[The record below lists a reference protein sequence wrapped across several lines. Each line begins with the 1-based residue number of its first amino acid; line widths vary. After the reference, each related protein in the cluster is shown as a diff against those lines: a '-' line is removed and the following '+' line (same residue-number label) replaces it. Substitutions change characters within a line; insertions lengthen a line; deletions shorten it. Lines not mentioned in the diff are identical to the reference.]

1 MSLRTRFM
9 IYVTLLLSSLV
20 VMVLFVIQK
29 REVRMIFEEEKKKGV
44 LIAENII
51 QENLEPFLFW
61 DMEGVKTNIENRIDR
76 KLVFVVF
83 FDRNNH
89 PFVATSS
96 VDKKSQIF
104 QKSNL
109 EDNIQREE
117 YYFSRKPFRLQPL
130 DNPLKI
136 LEIETPVFVE
146 GSTRKWGSVKIGLSL
161 EDMEAEIQKTRLV
174 LLAIGSAGLFA
185 GMLGSL
191 LLTRRIIFPLKRLA
205 DGTIQISKG
214 DFTQKIDISSQ
225 DEIGEL
231 ARSFNRMS
239 EELLKARES
248 MESAHKKLLHAE
260 KLASIGRLSASIAHE
275 IRNPL
280 TSVKLNIQ
288 RIADSEYLEELEQE
302 HLEICQE
309 GIRQIEKFI
318 KELLSFTRLSE
329 INVDTFS
336 LEQIIDESLKVLS
349 DAIDKKKINLKKEIQ
364 NNLPRVKVD
373 GDRMRQVFL
382 NLIQNAIE
390 AVEEGGEIKI
400 SLDLAKWD
408 DRSGLKV
415 EVYDDGCG
423 IMEKDRENI
432 FEPFYTTKSS
442 GFGLGLANARKIV
455 EQHNGLIRVKER
467 QQKGACFEVLLPY
480 GGEK

>member
-1 MSLRTRFM
+1 
-9 IYVTLLLSSLV
+9 
-20 VMVLFVIQK
+20 
-29 REVRMIFEEEKKKGV
+29 
-44 LIAENII
+44 
-51 QENLEPFLFW
+51 
-61 DMEGVKTNIENRIDR
+61 
-76 KLVFVVF
+76 
-83 FDRNNH
+83 
-89 PFVATSS
+89 
-96 VDKKSQIF
+96 
-104 QKSNL
+104 
-109 EDNIQREE
+109 
-117 YYFSRKPFRLQPL
+117 
-130 DNPLKI
+130 
-136 LEIETPVFVE
+136 
-146 GSTRKWGSVKIGLSL
+146 
-161 EDMEAEIQKTRLV
+161 TRLV

-288 RIADSEYLEELEQE
+288 RIADSEYLEELEKE

-318 KELLSFTRLSE
+318 KEILSFTRLSE

-349 DAIDKKKINLKKEIQ
+349 DAINKKKINLKKEIQ

>member
-29 REVRMIFEEEKKKGV
+29 REVRMIFEEERKKGV

-51 QENLEPFLFW
+51 QQNLEPFLFW
-61 DMEGVKTNIENRIDR
+61 DVEGVKTNIENRIDR

-83 FDRNNH
+83 FDRNNRL
-89 PFVATSS
+89 FAATSTIDKNSS
-96 VDKKSQIF
+96 VF
-104 QKSNL
+104 LNSNL
-109 EDNIQREE
+109 ENDVQRGE
-117 YYFSRKPFRLQPL
+117 YYFSRKSFKLKSL
-130 DNPLKI
+130 NDPLKI
-136 LEIETPVFVE
+136 LEIEVPVFVE
-146 GSTRKWGSVKIGLSL
+146 GSTRKWGSIKIGLSL
-161 EDMEAEIQKTRLV
+161 EDMEAEIRKTRMV
-174 LLAIGSAGLFA
+174 LLAIGGAGLFV

-191 LLTRRIIFPLKRLA
+191 FLTRRIIFPLKKLA
-205 DGTIQISKG
+205 DGTVQISKG

-239 EELLKARES
+239 DELLKARDS

-288 RIADSEYLEELEQE
+288 RISESENLEELEKE
-302 HLEICQE
+302 HLDICQE

-329 INVDTFS
+329 INLTMFS
-336 LEQIIDESLKVLS
+336 LEQIINESIRVLKDV
-349 DAIDKKKINLKKEIQ
+349 IDKKKINLEKEFQ
-364 NNLPRVKVD
+364 NNLPKVKVD

-382 NLIQNAIE
+382 NLIQNAVE
-390 AVEEGGEIKI
+390 AVDEGGRIKI
-400 SLDLAKWD
+400 TLAGARFNGK
-408 DRSGLKV
+408 SGIRV
-415 EVYDDGCG
+415 EISDNGCG
-423 IMEKDRENI
+423 IKEKDRQNI
-432 FEPFYTTKSS
+432 FEPFYTTKAS

-455 EQHNGLIRVKER
+455 EQHNGVIRVKET
-467 QQKGACFEVLLPY
+467 QQKGACFEVFIPD
-480 GGEK
+480 